1 MDAALTHTV
10 PEIVPIWSLMPEEY
24 VKIIPQAQKLIRQG
38 RASDIKEKRYRTYI
52 CVYDRFGA
60 PYTIGREQRI
70 LHLLGPSGET
80 LAISKNL
87 DVIIDVLNTN
97 LQPYD

>member
-1 MDAALTHTV
+1 MDAALTHAA
-10 PEIVPIWSLMPEEY
+10 PEVVPIWSLTPEEY
-24 VKIIPQAQKLIRQG
+24 VKIIAQAQKLIRQG
-38 RASDIKEKRYRTYI
+38 RASDIKEKRHRTYI

-70 LHLLGPSGET
+70 LHLLGPGGET

-87 DVIIDVLNTN
+87 DVIIDALNSS
-97 LQPYD
+97 LQRFD